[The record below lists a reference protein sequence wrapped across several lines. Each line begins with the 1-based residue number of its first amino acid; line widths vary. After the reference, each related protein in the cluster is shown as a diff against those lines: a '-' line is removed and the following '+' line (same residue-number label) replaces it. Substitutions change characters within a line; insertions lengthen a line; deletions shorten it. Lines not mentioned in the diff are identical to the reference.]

1 MYNVTYVDS
10 KVVSTK
16 SNCVPPAPLYDNNG
30 HYSTEALEMGR
41 RIYIHILSNVY
52 LSLILSIS
60 LVIKKKYKSFISIS
74 AHSLN
79 TPEYQKK
86 MLSLSRK
93 KRT

>member
-52 LSLILSIS
+52 LSLIL
-60 LVIKKKYKSFISIS
+60 FI
-74 AHSLN
+74 
-79 TPEYQKK
+79 P
-86 MLSLSRK
+86 
-93 KRT
+93 